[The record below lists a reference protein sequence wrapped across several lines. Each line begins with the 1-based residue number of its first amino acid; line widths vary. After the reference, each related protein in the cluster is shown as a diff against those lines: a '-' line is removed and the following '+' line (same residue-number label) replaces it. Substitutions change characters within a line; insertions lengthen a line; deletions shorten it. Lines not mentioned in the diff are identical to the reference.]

1 MRSIPLR
8 LWALSILSAVLQ
20 VLPFPIAGPTPLW
33 RRLFCWFCLVPLLM
47 ALLGSDRSG
56 RHLRPGQCALL
67 AYLSGFF
74 WYMGNCY
81 WIYQT
86 MHIYGEIPKI
96 ASVGILC
103 LFSLYVALY
112 HALFGAGVG
121 WLRRNFANQTVL
133 WVVPFVWVAVEL
145 ARARVTGFPWD
156 LLGYTQVDN
165 LLLTRL
171 APWTG
176 VMGLSFVVAL
186 VNVLWLW
193 RPQRKSLRYAGV
205 GIALA
210 VMVCAAAL
218 TMRPMHVEEQ
228 ADRAAILLQENLSVG
243 AAATGPPETKTQMLE
258 AFDQLSFH
266 PTFSPLPAGEKPDMV
281 AWPEA
286 PAAFF
291 DADPEFRQSMGALA
305 AGMKTPVIV
314 NSITIAGKNVNGH
327 YDEYNSANFFLPD
340 GSYAGRYDK
349 MHLVPFGEYTPYK
362 PIFFFAGQLLGDLP
376 FVPGTTRRLFASGG
390 HKYGVFICYES
401 IFGDDI
407 RKFADDGAE
416 VLVNISDDGW
426 YGDSSAPWEHMDM
439 VRMRA
444 EENRKWILRAT
455 NTGITAAIDPYGRIT
470 ATMPRHVRG
479 SLGVSFAY
487 VDGTTFYAR
496 HGDWLAWICAVVT
509 VGLLGFGTVRARRRM
524 KLERLGTA

>member
-1 MRSIPLR
+1 
-8 LWALSILSAVLQ
+8 
-20 VLPFPIAGPTPLW
+20 
-33 RRLFCWFCLVPLLM
+33 
-47 ALLGSDRSG
+47 
-56 RHLRPGQCALL
+56 
-67 AYLSGFF
+67 
-74 WYMGNCY
+74 
-81 WIYQT
+81 
-86 MHIYGEIPKI
+86 
-96 ASVGILC
+96 
-103 LFSLYVALY
+103 
-112 HALFGAGVG
+112 
-121 WLRRNFANQTVL
+121 
-133 WVVPFVWVAVEL
+133 
-145 ARARVTGFPWD
+145 
-156 LLGYTQVDN
+156 
-165 LLLTRL
+165 
-171 APWTG
+171 
-176 VMGLSFVVAL
+176 
-186 VNVLWLW
+186 
-193 RPQRKSLRYAGV
+193 
-205 GIALA
+205 
-210 VMVCAAAL
+210 
-218 TMRPMHVEEQ
+218 
-228 ADRAAILLQENLSVG
+228 
-243 AAATGPPETKTQMLE
+243 
-258 AFDQLSFH
+258 
-266 PTFSPLPAGEKPDMV
+266 
-281 AWPEA
+281 
-286 PAAFF
+286 
-291 DADPEFRQSMGALA
+291 
-305 AGMKTPVIV
+305 
-314 NSITIAGKNVNGH
+314 
-327 YDEYNSANFFLPD
+327 
-340 GSYAGRYDK
+340 